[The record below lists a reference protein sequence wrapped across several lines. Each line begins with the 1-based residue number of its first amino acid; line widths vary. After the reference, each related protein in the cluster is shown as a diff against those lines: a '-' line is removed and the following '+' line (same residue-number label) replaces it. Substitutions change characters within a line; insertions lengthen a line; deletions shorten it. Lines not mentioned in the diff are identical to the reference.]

1 MNRRDWLRL
10 SAGALAGAGG
20 LGAEGEL
27 REAIEQYAADR
38 GNLQRFYTI
47 PLSRTRL
54 ARRRKFEGGQLD
66 ALRARNFDTLPFDG
80 QVDYVLFRNHLER
93 ELAQLDLLERQ
104 INEAAPYLPFARTVT
119 ELEESRRRLEPVHPR
134 DAAGTLNDLPKQIA
148 ATRQEIE
155 RGAKPTKIVANRAAQ
170 YVGMLRTA
178 LKNWH
183 GFGNDYDPAF
193 SWWTADPYKKA
204 EAALKDYETFLREK
218 IGGAKA
224 GDDTAIV
231 GDPIGAAAL
240 AAELRHE
247 MIPYSPEEVMEIGR
261 RQLEWCQNQMVLAA
275 REMGFGDDWRK
286 ALEKV
291 KTLYVEPGQQ
301 PKMIR
306 DLAYEAIEYVE
317 KNDLVTVP
325 PIARE
330 TWRMEMMTPER
341 QLVAPFFLGGETIL
355 VSYPTSTMTHEQK
368 LMSMRGNNPHFSR
381 ATVHHE
387 LIPGHHLQGY
397 MTARY
402 KPYRSV
408 FGTPFW
414 GEGWALYWELLLWDR
429 GFAQKPED
437 KMGMLF
443 WRAHRGARIL
453 FSFGFHLGKMTP
465 EECIDLL
472 VTRVGHEPDNAAAE
486 VRRSFN
492 GSYAPLYQ
500 SAYLMGG
507 LQFYALQRELVGSGK
522 WTNRAF
528 HDAVLRENRIP
539 VEMVRAILTK
549 QKLTRDFRT
558 GWRFPV

>member
-1 MNRRDWLRL
+1 MNRRQWLRL
-10 SAGALAGAGG
+10 SAGAAFCARAA
-20 LGAEGEL
+20 AESEL
-27 REAIEQYAADR
+27 REAIEEYAADR

-54 ARRRKFEGGQLD
+54 ARRRKFETGALD
-66 ALRARNFDTLPFDG
+66 ALRRRDFAALSFDG
-80 QVDYVLFRNHLER
+80 QVDFVLFRNHLER

-104 INEAAPYLPFARTVT
+104 INEAAPFVPFSRAII
-119 ELEESRRRLEPVHPR
+119 ELEESRRRLEPLNPR
-134 DAAGTLNDLPKQIA
+134 EAAGTLNDLPKHIA
-148 ATRQEIE
+148 ATRQEIDK
-155 RGAKPTKIVANRAAQ
+155 GAKPTKIVANRAAQ
-170 YVGMLRTA
+170 YVGTLRTA

-183 GFGNDYDPAF
+183 GFFADYDPLF
-193 SWWTADPYKKA
+193 TWWTADPYKKA
-204 EAALKDYETFLREK
+204 DAALKDYEAFLREK
-218 IGGAKA
+218 IA
-224 GDDTAIV
+224 GSKPGDETAII

-240 AAELRHE
+240 AAELRFE
-247 MIPYSPEEVMEIGR
+247 MIPYTPDEVMEIGR
-261 RQLEWCQNQMVLAA
+261 RQLEWCQSQMVLAA
-275 REMGFGDDWRK
+275 REMGSGDDWRQ

-291 KTLYVEPGQQ
+291 KLRFVEPGQQ
-301 PKMIR
+301 PKLIR
-306 DLAYEAIEYVE
+306 DLAWEAIDYVD

-325 PIARE
+325 PLARE
-330 TWRMEMMTPER
+330 TWRMEMMSPER
-341 QLVAPFFLGGETIL
+341 QLVAPFFLGGETIQ

-387 LIPGHHLQGY
+387 LIPGHHLQGF

-402 KPYRSV
+402 KPYRAV

-429 GFAQKPED
+429 GFAQTPED
-437 KMGMLF
+437 RMGMLF

-472 VTRVGHEPDNAAAE
+472 VTRVGHEPENAAAE

-500 SAYLMGG
+500 AAYLLGG
-507 LQFYALQRELVGSGK
+507 LQFRALHRELVATGRF
-522 WTNRAF
+522 TARAF
-528 HDAVLRENRIP
+528 HDAILKENRIP
-539 VEMVRAILTK
+539 VEIVRAILTR
-549 QKLTRDFRT
+549 QRLTPDFTTR
-558 GWRFPV
+558 WRFPV

>member
-1 MNRRDWLRL
+1 
-10 SAGALAGAGG
+10 
-20 LGAEGEL
+20 
-27 REAIEQYAADR
+27 
-38 GNLQRFYTI
+38 
-47 PLSRTRL
+47 
-54 ARRRKFEGGQLD
+54 
-66 ALRARNFDTLPFDG
+66 
-80 QVDYVLFRNHLER
+80 
-93 ELAQLDLLERQ
+93 
-104 INEAAPYLPFARTVT
+104 
-119 ELEESRRRLEPVHPR
+119 
-134 DAAGTLNDLPKQIA
+134 
-148 ATRQEIE
+148 
-155 RGAKPTKIVANRAAQ
+155 
-170 YVGMLRTA
+170 
-178 LKNWH
+178 
-183 GFGNDYDPAF
+183 
-193 SWWTADPYKKA
+193 
-204 EAALKDYETFLREK
+204 
-218 IGGAKA
+218 
-224 GDDTAIV
+224 
-231 GDPIGAAAL
+231 
-240 AAELRHE
+240 
-247 MIPYSPEEVMEIGR
+247 
-261 RQLEWCQNQMVLAA
+261 
-275 REMGFGDDWRK
+275 
-286 ALEKV
+286 
-291 KTLYVEPGQQ
+291 
-301 PKMIR
+301 
-306 DLAYEAIEYVE
+306 
-317 KNDLVTVP
+317 
-325 PIARE
+325 
-330 TWRMEMMTPER
+330 
-341 QLVAPFFLGGETIL
+341 
-355 VSYPTSTMTHEQK
+355 
-368 LMSMRGNNPHFSR
+368 
-381 ATVHHE
+381 
-387 LIPGHHLQGY
+387 

-558 GWRFPV
+558 QWRFPA